1 MKTLLV
7 PLDFSPASSRVVDV
21 ACNLATL
28 MKARIEFLN
37 VYQPSPALSGEYM
50 MYAPEAHVA
59 AEQYARKFADKEL
72 KQMVRRAEARGL
84 AARGF
89 FRLGFPVDE
98 ILAQAKKAAFIVIG
112 SHGHTA
118 LYDMVVGGTT
128 HRVLRGAQCPV
139 VVVPITPGKKGRKAR
154 QGRATVRG

>member
-7 PLDFSPASSRVVDV
+7 PLDFSPATDRVVDA
-21 ACNLATL
+21 ACNLAALT
-28 MKARIEFLN
+28 KARIEFLN
-37 VYQPSPALSGEYM
+37 VYQPPQVMSGEYM

-59 AEQYARKFADKEL
+59 AAQYARKFADEHL
-72 KQMVRRAEARGL
+72 KQAVRRAEARGL
-84 AARGF
+84 SARGF
-89 FRLGFPVDE
+89 FRLGFPVEE

-139 VVVPITPGKKGRKAR
+139 VVVPIVPGKKGRKAR
-154 QGRATVRG
+154 